1 MDESEIFAPVVRT
14 VDRSAEADK
23 IEKELQKI
31 ISEYNIPETKVFEI
45 SQLRELLQ
53 MKRVEMQ
60 MADASADC
68 FMSDSFTYMKIP
80 HNIVESHAS
89 IIDLQTK
96 ISDIIEKLSESPI
109 EGKPKQKKDETS
121 LGFRG
126 SKAFIKNLG
135 LN

>member
-1 MDESEIFAPVVRT
+1 MDESELFTPVVRT
-14 VDRSAEADK
+14 IDRSAEADK
-23 IEKELQKI
+23 IEQELQKI
-31 ISEYNIPETKVFEI
+31 ISEYNIPETKAFEI

-60 MADASADC
+60 MAEASADC

-80 HNIVESHAS
+80 HNIAESHAS
-89 IIDLQTK
+89 IIDLQNK
-96 ISDIIEKLSESPI
+96 IEDIIEKLSNQP
-109 EGKPKQKKDETS
+109 GVTAQKTKSQDSS